1 MQKYGLFERVQ
12 MKHAIFC
19 ALNPRFNIF
28 LRFCQ
33 LYFPLIVGSVQ

>member
-19 ALNPRFNIF
+19 ALQSVFNIF
-28 LRFCQ
+28 LRFCH